1 MNCFEHPGRPAV
13 GICKNCQ
20 RGLCMDCAADVGDG
34 LACKGRCEQAV
45 RDINEIV
52 NRSKTAYQKAG
63 KAHKGMGTFLAILA
77 FIMAG
82 FALFFFALTDSPFF
96 AVYFATFAAAFALGA
111 LISIR
116 SGRRIES
123 VDG

>member
-1 MNCFEHPGRPAV
+1 MNCFEHRDRPAV

-20 RGLCMDCAADVGDG
+20 KGLCADCAADIGDG
-34 LACKGRCEQAV
+34 LACKDRCEQAV

-96 AVYFATFAAAFALGA
+96 CRL
-111 LISIR
+111 LRNIR
-116 SGRRIES
+116 GRLRPRS
-123 VDG
+123 VHQHSERETN

>member
-1 MNCFEHPGRPAV
+1 MNCYEHPDRPAV

-20 RGLCMDCAADVGDG
+20 KGLCADCAADVGDG
-34 LACKGRCEQAV
+34 LACKDRCEQAV

-52 NRSKTAYQKAG
+52 RRSKTAYQKVG
-63 KAHKGMGTFLAILA
+63 MAHRGMATFLALLA

-96 AVYFATFAAAFALGA
+96 AVYFAVFAVAFALGA
-111 LISIR
+111 FISVR

-123 VDG
+123 VDS